1 MYFMY
6 VCMFLESESLNILLT
21 QNGQIGYTYHSDI
34 NVVGHETVEDIKG
47 ITRNLN
53 TEDRQCNKQKKQYLN
68 YFKVMTST

>member
-6 VCMFLESESLNILLT
+6 VCMFLESESLNILVT

-47 ITRNLN
+47 ITRKPLA
-53 TEDRQCNKQKKQYLN
+53 KG
-68 YFKVMTST
+68 